1 MTQEPKAHE
10 VAREC
15 QFTTFCNLLL
25 CRDIAPSS
33 HAYSLPDGYLHRVHN
48 QKPDNK
54 RAAAGAAE
62 CDFLKEN
69 QSIHRGTQ

>member
-1 MTQEPKAHE
+1 MTQEPRAHE

-33 HAYSLPDGYLHRVHN
+33 LAYSLPDGYLHGVHN
-48 QKPDNK
+48 QKPDISE
-54 RAAAGAAE
+54 RPPAQ
-62 CDFLKEN
+62 L
-69 QSIHRGTQ
+69 SVTS